1 MRPDPWTW
9 LAILF
14 SLLLA
19 LVVELLPFP
28 QSIAQLQPPWL
39 LLVVLYWSILQPTTL
54 GMAGAWL
61 MGLLLDAIQ
70 PSPLGTHA
78 ALFTLAVTPV
88 LALQRLLRTLPVAQ
102 QALWIAGLVFLYE
115 VGELWLG
122 DRLTAGRVSADDFLP
137 VISTLFTWPLIKVLL
152 FRQERRLA

>member
-1 MRPDPWTW
+1 MRPDLRTW
-9 LAILF
+9 LEAPL

-28 QSIAQLQPPWL
+28 QYIAQLQPPWL
-39 LLVVLYWSILQPTTL
+39 LLIVLYWSILQPATL

-61 MGLLLDAIQ
+61 MGLLLDTIQ

-115 VGELWLG
+115 LGELWLG
-122 DRLTAGRVSADDFLP
+122 NWLSMGRVTANDFLP
-137 VISTLFTWPLIKVLL
+137 VISTLMAWPLLRVLL
-152 FRQERRLA
+152 HRCERCLS

>member
-9 LAILF
+9 LTILL

-28 QSIAQLQPPWL
+28 HSIAQLQPPWL
-39 LLVVLYWSILQPTTL
+39 LLVVLYWSILQPATL

-61 MGLLLDAIQ
+61 MGFLLDGIQ
-70 PSPLGTHA
+70 PAPLGTHA
-78 ALFTLAVTPV
+78 ALFALAVTPV
-88 LALQRLLRTLPVAQ
+88 LALQRLLRTLPAAQ

-115 VGELWLG
+115 LGELW
-122 DRLTAGRVSADDFLP
+122 LTAGRVTAEDFLP
-137 VISTLFTWPLIKVLL
+137 VISALFAWPLIKVLL
-152 FRQERRLA
+152 FRQGRRFA